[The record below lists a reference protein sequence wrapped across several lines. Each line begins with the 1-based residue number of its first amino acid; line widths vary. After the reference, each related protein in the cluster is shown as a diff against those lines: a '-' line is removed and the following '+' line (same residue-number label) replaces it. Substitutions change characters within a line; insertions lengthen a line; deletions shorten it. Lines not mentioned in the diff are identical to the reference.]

1 VSGHPEVLESTTPFD
16 AGFFKVVV
24 DKLRFPDGS
33 ESEYQT
39 VKHAGAVAV
48 VPIDHEGRILLVRQ
62 RRHAVDDN
70 LLEIPAGKLEPDEDP
85 WICARRELEEE
96 TGFTCGH
103 LELLVSYFS
112 SPGFTDERVQIFLG
126 EELRKVADP
135 PETDGH
141 EPISIEWLERQ
152 EAVPAILDGRVVDG
166 KSIVG
171 LALLR
176 LREHPEDT
184 GMGEL

>member
-1 VSGHPEVLESTTPFD
+1 VSGHPEVVESTTPFD
-16 AGFFKVVV
+16 TGFLKVVV

-33 ESEYQT
+33 QSEYQT
-39 VKHAGAVAV
+39 VKHPGAVAV
-48 VPIDHEGRILLVRQ
+48 VPVDENGRILLVRQ

-85 WICARRELEEE
+85 WDCARRELEEE

-103 LELLVSYFS
+103 LELLVNYFT
-112 SPGFTDERVQIFLG
+112 SPGFTDERVQVFLG
-126 EELRKVADP
+126 KELRKVAEP
-135 PETDGH
+135 PETDSS
-141 EPISIEWLERQ
+141 EPISIEWLDKQ

-176 LREHPEDT
+176 LQDHPEDA
-184 GMGEL
+184 GKVEI